1 MAILFCE
8 YMMMDPFAT
17 DPQWSL
23 PIQKRPVFMK
33 NYESFDCQEKLCKKW
48 RTTKNEENLSF
59 GKSLFFEGTSAK
71 FKVLF
76 FQTGAAQASKCKGS
90 KGSKTPLKMRIFGFY
105 YIFMWQFLELRGAIA
120 ALAPL
125 VARPLLFGPHN
136 SFCVAVKNVLRTYRR
151 SCCSSRP
158 CRGRVVRLEIWDS

>member
-1 MAILFCE
+1 MIFLHCGKVDEKFLSLKLVSEKGLDLMAILFCE

-76 FQTGAAQASKCKGS
+76 FQMIYIRLALYLVIWITLILREINSGNVYFDRFVTLQSVEITQRFREGN
-90 KGSKTPLKMRIFGFY
+90 GFT
-105 YIFMWQFLELRGAIA
+105 
-120 ALAPL
+120 
-125 VARPLLFGPHN
+125 
-136 SFCVAVKNVLRTYRR
+136 K
-151 SCCSSRP
+151 
-158 CRGRVVRLEIWDS
+158 EITE